1 MKDFDD
7 KDIDFEAA
15 NTLLC
20 DGQEIV
26 SVRADGSAVWDQEG
40 MRRIERA
47 LSTGS
52 GTMFR
57 DAFEAA
63 EARSRRN

>member
-20 DGQEIV
+20 DGQELV
-26 SVRADGSAVWDQEG
+26 DDRNLL
-40 MRRIERA
+40 MN
-47 LSTGS
+47 
-52 GTMFR
+52 
-57 DAFEAA
+57 AFNLDDLRVAY
-63 EARSRRN
+63 NVI